1 MAVVRRFV
9 IGACAFGFCASLA
22 GCSYPEESCEGPIVD
37 LAMAEGESRSVT
49 LSFAGD
55 RCDVVVPGPD
65 GFSSSTPEFGTCGSG
80 TRRFRVWYLRS
91 DPNCQRASASGD
103 AVTNEYCTSGEPM
116 TRLLYDGP
124 LGDGSLTLE
133 IVRGAVGQSVDVLLG
148 CKGRHETLALK
159 PD

>member
-1 MAVVRRFV
+1 
-9 IGACAFGFCASLA
+9 
-22 GCSYPEESCEGPIVD
+22 
-37 LAMAEGESRSVT
+37 
-49 LSFAGD
+49 
-55 RCDVVVPGPD
+55 
-65 GFSSSTPEFGTCGSG
+65 
-80 TRRFRVWYLRS
+80 
-91 DPNCQRASASGD
+91 
-103 AVTNEYCTSGEPM
+103 M